1 MASLRVIH
9 VIERLRLGGP
19 LHALTGASRH
29 FSSDAPASHRIVSL
43 LPADPRAI
51 RLAEKAGME
60 VVSAPAA
67 DALHR
72 DLADVDITQL
82 HFWNSPVIHAWMAT
96 ELPPMRLLAWCHV
109 NGMHAPHIL
118 PKSLFDFADIVAA
131 SSELSL
137 DLPVFRQAEPERIE
151 FVLAGADFS
160 RVEGAH
166 PVAHDGINVGYV
178 GLVDFVKMHP
188 DFVKLCAAVNAAPI
202 RFHVCG
208 DGGSRHAI
216 ERQARELG
224 VIDRFVFVDHAEDI
238 RELLSHFDIFGYP
251 LCEETYATS
260 ELALQEAMHA
270 GVPPVVFA
278 GGGMDRLV
286 SHGRNGIVVTSEAK
300 YVQAIERL
308 CSDPDE
314 RARLGKNAAIDA
326 RRLFGAQRTAL
337 GLESLYARLLRMPK
351 RQRPESNRP
360 AMDAAQSPGAWALV
374 RSLDGIGDRD
384 LMASLTE
391 SSSDAVAADDGI
403 ARAGPGLSSV
413 ILQYRLHY
421 PNDPHLR
428 LWAGLLFAHAGR
440 PALAAAEFKACLD
453 LGLDQVRV
461 RRYFSAVAS
470 PMQPKVQ
477 L

>member
-19 LHALTGASRH
+19 LHALAGASRH
-29 FSSDAPASHRIVSL
+29 FSADAPASHRIVSL

-51 RLAEKAGME
+51 RQAEQSGMP
-60 VVSAPAA
+60 VVSAPPA
-67 DALHR
+67 DALHGH
-72 DLADVDITQL
+72 LADADIAQL
-82 HFWNSPVIHAWMAT
+82 HFWNSPVVHAWMAS
-96 ELPPMRLLAWCHV
+96 ELPPMRVLAWCHV
-109 NGMHAPHIL
+109 NGLHAPHIL
-118 PKSLFDFADIVAA
+118 SKSLFDFADIVAA

-137 DLPVFRQAEPERIE
+137 DLPVFRQADPEKVD

-188 DFVKLCAAVNAAPI
+188 EFVKLCAAVNAAPI

-208 DGGSRHAI
+208 EGSSRNEV

-224 VIDRFVFVDHAEDI
+224 IHDRFVFVDHAEDI
-238 RELLSHFDIFGYP
+238 RPVLSSFDIFGYP
-251 LCEETYATS
+251 LCAETYATS

-270 GVPPVVFA
+270 GVPPVVFSA
-278 GGGMDRLV
+278 GGLDKLV
-286 SHGRNGIVVTSEAK
+286 SDGRNGLVVTSDAE

-308 CSDPDE
+308 CNDSDE
-314 RARLGKNAAIDA
+314 RLRLGRNAAIDA
-326 RRLFGAQRTAL
+326 RQLFGAQRTAR
-337 GLESLYARLLRMPK
+337 GLQSLYERLLRTPK
-351 RQRPESNRP
+351 RQRPESSP
-360 AMDAAQSPGAWALV
+360 AATNTAPSPGAWALV
-374 RSLDGIGDRD
+374 RSLDGIGDSD
-384 LMASLTE
+384 LLASLRA
-391 SSSDAVAADDGI
+391 SGAGDVAADDRI

-421 PNDPHLR
+421 PHDPHLR

-440 PALAAAEFKACLD
+440 RALAAAEFKACLD
-453 LGLDQVRV
+453 LGLDQPRLH
-461 RRYFSAVAS
+461 RYFSAVAS
-470 PMQPKVQ
+470 PVQSRVQ